1 MSEEDVRGSGIDATV
16 PHSARIWN
24 YWLGGKDNYAV
35 DRQAGDAWA
44 ATDPGIVELARAQRA
59 FLGRVVRYLVVEEG
73 VRQFLDIGTG
83 LPTENNTHEVAQRAV
98 PEARVV
104 YVDNDPLVLAHARV
118 LLRSTPQGATAYIDA
133 DVRDTATVLDGA
145 HKILDFTRPIA
156 LMVLGVLGHVPTFD
170 EARSLVR
177 TLVEALPAGSFLVIA
192 DGGGDD
198 PGQVEAAEDYAA
210 TGAVPYQFH
219 SYAEVEQF
227 FEGLSLVDPGLV
239 SISAWRPDPLPDG
252 VAPIN
257 GEPTGTNVISEYGAV
272 ARKQ

>member
-1 MSEEDVRGSGIDATV
+1 MSAEDVRGSGIDVTV

-24 YWLGGKDNYAV
+24 YWLGGKDNFAV
-35 DRQAGDAWA
+35 DREAGDAWA

-59 FLGRVVRYLVVEEG
+59 FLGRAVRHLAVEEG

-83 LPTENNTHEVAQRAV
+83 LPTENNTHEVAQRAA

-118 LLRSTPQGATAYIDA
+118 LLRGTPEGVTAYVHA
-133 DVRDTATVLDGA
+133 DLRDTAEVLGEA
-145 HKILDFTRPIA
+145 REILDFTRPIA
-156 LMVLGVLGHVPTFD
+156 LMLLGVLGHVPTFD

-177 TLVEALPAGSFLVIA
+177 TLVEGLPSGSFLVVA

-198 PGQVEAAEDYAA
+198 PAQVEAAEEYAA

-219 SYAEVEQF
+219 RYTEVEQL
-227 FEGLSLVDPGLV
+227 FEGLLLVEPGLV
-239 SISAWRPDPLPDG
+239 SISEWRPDPLPDG
-252 VAPIN
+252 VAPIT
-257 GEPTGTNVISEYGAV
+257 GELTPNVVGEYGGV